1 MSLASL
7 IATGT
12 KVWLDG
18 VEPDE
23 IKKNRAW
30 GITGATSNPTIISK
44 IIESGHFDARIGK
57 LIEQGL
63 TDEQIAWELDDE
75 LVKSA
80 QQVFLPVWEQTKG
93 NDGYVSFELDPLI
106 EDEAAGLDN
115 SQRVRR
121 YVELAE
127 KWSAGH
133 KNRMIKVPA
142 SAAGLEALEAIA
154 ATGVTI
160 NVTLMFTQ
168 RQYQVAPRRHLARSA
183 ATQGWAS
190 RFQKRLQHLC
200 VACRCLHG
208 RTCSRPEPGRTGN
221 GRNRQRQTD
230 LAGESGVLEKQRAAA
245 ATGNRFRQHWGQE
258 TRCPAGQVCGGAG
271 RKRYP
276 DEPPGHES
284 SRGEIDEGIHTPDRP
299 DAVAKHC
306 QRNRQDGGHGGAGA
320 PANGRRHQEIR
331 RAAEGAAESYR
342 SKESIRR
349 LLITNYERSLAICSG
364 TNRFNKQQSRNLS
377 SNARTWP
384 PNISQLH
391 RCVCD
396 HSLWNPAAARAIAK
410 SDSHHS
416 VTCAVYFSH
425 DKSKRPADPI
435 GFVSLLKRS
444 AGVIASSSGREA
456 RDEDHR
462 GMERDR
468 VTEAA

>member
-23 IKKNRAW
+23 IQKNRAW

-44 IIESGHFDARIGK
+44 IIERGHFDGRIGE

-80 QQVFLPVWEQTKG
+80 QQVFLPAWEHTKG

-168 RQYQVAPRRHLARSA
+168 RQYQVARDAIWRGAQRRKDGLQDFKSVYSIFVSRVDVYTEEHVSGLSPA
-183 ATQGWAS
+183 AQGMVGIVNAKRIWQENQE
-190 RFQKRLQHLC
+190 FWKNKGLRLQQEI
-200 VACRCLHG
+200 VFASTG
-208 RTCSRPEPGRTGN
+208 VKKPG
-221 GRNRQRQTD
+221 D
-230 LAGESGVLEKQRAAA
+230 
-245 ATGNRFRQHWGQE
+245 
-258 TRCPAGQVCGGAG
+258 PAG
-271 RKRYP
+271 
-276 DEPPGHES
+276 
-284 SRGEIDEGIHTPDRP
+284 
-299 DAVAKHC
+299 
-306 QRNRQDGGHGGAGA
+306 
-320 PANGRRHQEIR
+320 
-331 RAAEGAAESYR
+331 
-342 SKESIRR
+342 
-349 LLITNYERSLAICSG
+349 
-364 TNRFNKQQSRNLS
+364 
-377 SNARTWP
+377 
-384 PNISQLH
+384 
-391 RCVCD
+391 
-396 HSLWNPAAARAIAK
+396 
-410 SDSHHS
+410 
-416 VTCAVYFSH
+416 
-425 DKSKRPADPI
+425 
-435 GFVSLLKRS
+435 
-444 AGVIASSSGREA
+444 
-456 RDEDHR
+456 
-462 GMERDR
+462 
-468 VTEAA
+468 